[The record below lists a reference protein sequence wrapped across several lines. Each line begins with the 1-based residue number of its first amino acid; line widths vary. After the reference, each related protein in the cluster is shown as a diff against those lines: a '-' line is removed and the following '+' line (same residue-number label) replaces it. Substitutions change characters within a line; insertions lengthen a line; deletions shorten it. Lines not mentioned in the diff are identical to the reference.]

1 MSAVEGRVESGLRV
15 MPSWRWSTVVAG
27 SSSRA
32 SYVLSTLTSSCKGV
46 LADVQLAQ
54 GALSN
59 ARDTLDPSGWATERY
74 VRS

>member
-1 MSAVEGRVESGLRV
+1 MTPVEGVSRADSGHAQLALVDGRCRVELQGLV
-15 MPSWRWSTVVAG
+15 CVVD
-27 SSSRA
+27 
-32 SYVLSTLTSSCKGV
+32 VDLELQGV